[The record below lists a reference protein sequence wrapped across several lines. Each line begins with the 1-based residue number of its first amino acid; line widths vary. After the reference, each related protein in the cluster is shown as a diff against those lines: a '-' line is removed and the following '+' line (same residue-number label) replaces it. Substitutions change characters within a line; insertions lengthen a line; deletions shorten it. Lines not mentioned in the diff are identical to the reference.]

1 MPENR
6 PVPIWHLKKNT
17 MVKPVA
23 PAAEPAVPNEKLLLF
38 ILAVVQF
45 THILDF
51 MIIMPLGSQ
60 FMRVFDISPRQF
72 SLIVSAYA
80 GTAFAIG
87 LFSAMFI
94 DRFDRKQAL
103 FFTYIGFTIG
113 TFACGL
119 ASDYYLFLAARSI
132 TGAFGGILGALVL
145 SIIGD
150 TIPLKRRA
158 SAMGIVMTAF
168 SVASVVGVPAGI
180 YLAAQFSWRMPF
192 LIVGAMAAGLAFLI
206 FFAMPPL
213 RRHLDDGK
221 VQRNPL
227 RVMSNIFTDANQRLA
242 LLFTIILMMG
252 HFTIIPFIAPF
263 MQLNIGFTDYQV
275 TYIYFIGG
283 LLTVFLLPFFG
294 RLADRHGRAK
304 IFTLA
309 SVAALFSIF
318 AITNLATASIVLAL
332 LATSSFFVV
341 ASGRNVPAM
350 TMVTS
355 VVRPESRGSF
365 LSVRASIQEMGLALS
380 SFLAGL
386 IITENGDGSLGN
398 YEYVGYIAI
407 VMSLVAV
414 AIAWKLR
421 VVEE

>member
-1 MPENR
+1 
-6 PVPIWHLKKNT
+6 
-17 MVKPVA
+17 MVKPTA
-23 PAAEPAVPNEKLLLF
+23 PPEPPAIKEKALLF

-60 FMRVFDISPRQF
+60 FMRIFDISPRQF

-80 GTAFAIG
+80 GSAFVMG

-103 FFTYIGFTIG
+103 LYTYIGFTVG
-113 TFACGL
+113 TLAC
-119 ASDYYLFLAARSI
+119 AIAPSYPVFLAARSI

-150 TIPLKRRA
+150 TVPLKRRA
-158 SAMGIVMTAF
+158 SAMGMVMTAF
-168 SVASVVGVPAGI
+168 SVASVIGVPAGI
-180 YLAAQFSWRMPF
+180 FLAAEFSWRAPF
-192 LIVGAMAAGLAFLI
+192 LAVGAIAAGLTFCI
-206 FFAMPPL
+206 FFFMPAL
-213 RRHLDDGK
+213 RKHLESGQ
-221 VQRNPL
+221 VQRHPL
-227 RVMSNIFTDANQRLA
+227 RVMAAIFSDANQRRA
-242 LLFTIILMMG
+242 LFFTVILMLG
-252 HFTIIPFIAPF
+252 HFTIIPFIAPY
-263 MQLNIGFTDYQV
+263 MQLNIGFSDYQV

-283 LLTVFLLPFFG
+283 MLTVFLLPFFG
-294 RLADRHGRAK
+294 RLADRHGHAK
-304 IFTLA
+304 VFSISSLFALA
-309 SVAALFSIF
+309 SIF
-318 AITNLATASIVLAL
+318 AITNLPAVPMALAL
-332 LATSSFFVV
+332 CATSSFFVV

-365 LSVRASIQEMGLALS
+365 MSVRSSVQEMALALS

-398 YEYVGYIAI
+398 YPYVGYIAI
-407 VMSLVAV
+407 FMSLVAV
-414 AIAWKLR
+414 ALAWRLKL
-421 VVEE
+421 VDA

>member
-1 MPENR
+1 M
-6 PVPIWHLKKNT
+6 K
-17 MVKPVA
+17 
-23 PAAEPAVPNEKLLLF
+23 EKALLF

-60 FMRVFDISPRQF
+60 FMRIFDISPRQF

-80 GTAFAIG
+80 GSAFVMG

-103 FFTYIGFTIG
+103 LYTYIGFTVG
-113 TFACGL
+113 TLAC
-119 ASDYYLFLAARSI
+119 AIAPSYPVFLAARSI

-150 TIPLKRRA
+150 TVPLRRRA
-158 SAMGIVMTAF
+158 SAMGMVMTAF
-168 SVASVVGVPAGI
+168 SVASVIGVPAGI
-180 YLAAQFSWRMPF
+180 FLAAEFSWRAPF
-192 LIVGAMAAGLAFLI
+192 LAVGAIAAGLTFCI
-206 FFAMPPL
+206 FFFMPAL
-213 RRHLDDGK
+213 RKHLESGQ
-221 VQRNPL
+221 VQRHPF
-227 RVMSNIFTDANQRLA
+227 RVMAAIFGDANQRRA
-242 LLFTIILMMG
+242 LFFTVILMLG
-252 HFTIIPFIAPF
+252 HFTIIPFIAPY
-263 MQLNIGFTDYQV
+263 MQLNIGFSDYQV

-283 LLTVFLLPFFG
+283 MLTVFLLPFFG
-294 RLADRHGRAK
+294 RLADRHGHAK
-304 IFTLA
+304 VFTISSLFALA
-309 SVAALFSIF
+309 SIF
-318 AITNLATASIVLAL
+318 AITNLPAVPMALAL
-332 LATSSFFVV
+332 CATSSFFVV

-365 LSVRASIQEMGLALS
+365 MSVRSSVQEMALALS

-398 YEYVGYIAI
+398 YPYVGYIAI
-407 VMSLVAV
+407 FMSLVAV
-414 AIAWKLR
+414 ALAWRLKL
-421 VVEE
+421 VDA